1 MPDLLD
7 ELRRYGDALEGEV
20 TPLVRLP
27 GTYAGSGRTGVYSR
41 PTRRHALLAASVL
54 ALIAILAAAMLWVSD
69 GNTNGTS
76 RTDVRTADRPPGTTE
91 PAVVLQT
98 VRDKSTGDT
107 WTKLSGGSLSA
118 RDGYS
123 MVVAGDQLLIW
134 GGAIPETSESY
145 DDGAQ
150 YSLTAK
156 AWTALPSAP
165 LSPRAGHVAVWTGS
179 EMVIWGGAAS
189 EDSGTSKLDGAAYSP
204 TSRSWRRI
212 AEAPLPVGPQYAGV
226 WTGAEM
232 MVVGATQSEAH
243 GAAYDP
249 ETNKWHTLSSV
260 TMRTTL
266 QARVELIWT
275 GTRLVAF
282 DPVPQLAGLA
292 GGVQFFTY
300 DPASDA
306 WAETRIT
313 DFKEQFFGAGA
324 LDGLVYLVGYG
335 DTMVRFDPVRRTWET
350 RESVVPSC
358 EDIPEVRPDG
368 SEILISVCGSAVF
381 YDPSSRQVRTLA
393 PPPEGVRHWR
403 PAAWVD
409 GMLVTWQPAELP
421 GGNLG
426 TEVNEEPAV
435 WMFAPARP

>member
-1 MPDLLD
+1 MPELI
-7 ELRRYGDALEGEV
+7 EQLRRYGDALERE
-20 TPLVRLP
+20 TAPLVRP
-27 GTYAGSGRTGVYSR
+27 PDTYAGAGRAGVYSR
-41 PTRRHALLAASVL
+41 RARRHVLVAASVL
-54 ALIAILAAAMLWVSD
+54 ALVAILAAAMLVTSD
-69 GNTNGTS
+69 GDTNGTP
-76 RTDVRTADRPPGTTE
+76 RDVRTVDRPPGATK
-91 PAVVLQT
+91 PAVVLET
-98 VRDKSTGDT
+98 VRDESTGDT
-107 WTKLSGGSLSA
+107 WTKLSGGPLSA

-123 MVVAGDQLLIW
+123 MVVADDQLLIW
-134 GGAIPETSESY
+134 GGAKPETSESY

-165 LSPRAGHVAVWTGS
+165 LTPRAGHVAVWTGS

-189 EDSGTSKLDGAAYSP
+189 EDSGTSNLDGAAYSL

-212 AEAPLPVGPQYAGV
+212 AEAPLPLGPRYAGA

-232 MVVGATQSEAH
+232 MVVGASETEAH

-249 ETNKWHTLSSV
+249 KSDTWRSLPPTDL
-260 TMRTTL
+260 RTTINS
-266 QARVELIWT
+266 QVSLIWT

-282 DPVPQLAGLA
+282 DPIPQLTGAA
-292 GGVQFFTY
+292 FGVQVFTY
-300 DPASDA
+300 DPATDT
-306 WAETRIT
+306 WTDTRIT

-358 EDIPEVRPDG
+358 EDVPEVRPDG
-368 SEILISVCGSAVF
+368 SEILITVCGSAVF
-381 YDPSSRQVRTLA
+381 YDPSSRQVRTLS

-409 GMLVTWQPAELP
+409 GMLVTWQPAETP
-421 GGNLG
+421 GSNFG
-426 TEVNEEPAV
+426 TEFNEEPAV